1 MKFRL
6 RQCLSCLLLIL
17 LLCSAAAC
25 DPANPGGTTAPAD
38 TTAPD
43 VTDPT
48 TPEETT
54 AAPSEETTEDATV
67 APEETTAD
75 PTKTTGKPAETT
87 GKPAETT
94 AKPTETT
101 EKPEETTKKPE
112 ETTKKPTE
120 TTAKPAET
128 TQKPAETTQKPAET
142 TKKPEE
148 TTKEPEVTT
157 KPDEPT
163 IPKGDQPSVHIPE
176 KGTLKTT
183 MEQLFTIADHTDKN
197 GVHCRVVQGGCTDGT
212 YYYVGLNNGV
222 KTLDS
227 ISAIHKYEIA
237 TGKLVKT
244 YEGVKASHCNDMVY
258 NHDTHELMIV
268 HNQPDREHISVFDP
282 DTLEYKRTITVDHEI
297 YGLSYDPYEKC
308 YWVGISH
315 GFTFAKLDLNFKT
328 IAVYN
333 SPETGYTHQG
343 IDSDDKY
350 VYLVKYNS
358 NAIMVHLKDGSYV
371 REIPLPVTSNE
382 AEHIFHIGDTL
393 YVGYYKSSKGGM
405 LYKLSFETVSSME
418 VTLSDWAKYDTVPIL
433 NGANGTKYITAQGG
447 CTDGTY
453 LYIVLSNGDS
463 SAFRSAFHKIDLR
476 TGETVQIYENLETGQ
491 TNDMTYNPNTKEI
504 LISTDNPDKTT
515 VMIFDA
521 ETMTLKETKH
531 LSFKIYAIAYDPVKN
546 GYWVGTS
553 GNYNFAFLDTNLKQV
568 GDTYPGYSTGATKQA
583 MACDGTYLYF
593 LHSAANTLVV
603 YDTNGNLAAAVP
615 LPERSGAAQNLAIV
629 DGTFY
634 IGYHVADVGCVIYTV
649 TVTVTK

>member
-1 MKFRL
+1 
-6 RQCLSCLLLIL
+6 LIL

-43 VTDPT
+43 VTDST

-54 AAPSEETTEDATV
+54 AAPTEEPTAETTEKIPEDATV

-75 PTKTTGKPAETT
+75 PTETT
-87 GKPAETT
+87 GKP
-94 AKPTETT
+94 TETT
-101 EKPEETTKKPE
+101 GKPEETTKKPA
-112 ETTKKPTE
+112 ETTKKPAE
-120 TTAKPAET
+120 TTKKPAET
-128 TQKPAETTQKPAET
+128 TQKPAETTKKPAETTQKPAET

-163 IPKGDQPSVHIPE
+163 VPTGNQPSVHIPE
-176 KGTLKTT
+176 KGTLKAT
-183 MEQLFTIADHTDKN
+183 MTELFKIADHRDAN

-212 YYYVGLNNGV
+212 YYYVGLNSGV

-258 NHDTHELMIV
+258 NHDTHELLIV

-297 YGLSYDPYEKC
+297 YGLAYDPYEGC

-315 GFTFAKLDLNFKT
+315 GFTFARLDLDFKT
-328 IAVYN
+328 VAVYD

-358 NAIMVHLKDGSYV
+358 NAIMVHRKDGSYV

-382 AEHIFHIGDTL
+382 AENIFHIGDTL
-393 YVGYYKSSKGGM
+393 YVGYYKPSAGGM
-405 LYKLSFETVSSME
+405 LYKLSFETVSDTE
-418 VTLSDWAKYDTVPIL
+418 VTLSGWKEYKTVPVFT
-433 NGANGTKYITAQGG
+433 GADSIRYTNAQGS
-447 CTDGTY
+447 CTDGNY
-453 LYIVLSNGDS
+453 LYIVLNNNNS
-463 SAFRSAFHKIDLR
+463 SAFRSALHKIDLR

-491 TNDMTYNPNTKEI
+491 TNDMTYNPNTREI

-515 VMIFDA
+515 VMILDA

-531 LSFKIYAIAYDPVKN
+531 LPFKIYAITYDPAKDC
-546 GYWVGTS
+546 YWVGTS
-553 GNYNFAFLDTNLKQV
+553 GNYNFACLDLNLKQI
-568 GDTYPGYSTGATKQA
+568 GSTYPGYSTGATKQA
-583 MACDGTYLYF
+583 LACDGSYLYF
-593 LHSAANTLVV
+593 VHSAANTLVA
-603 YDTNGNLAAAVP
+603 YSTDGTIAAVVP
-615 LPERSGAAQNLAIV
+615 LPERSGAAQSIAIA
-629 DGTFY
+629 DGVFY
-634 IGYHVADVGCVIYTV
+634 IGYHVANVGCVIYTV

>member
-25 DPANPGGTTAPAD
+25 DPANPGETTAPAD

-43 VTDPT
+43 VTDST

-54 AAPSEETTEDATV
+54 AAPTKEPTAETTEKIPEDATV

-75 PTKTTGKPAETT
+75 PTETTGKPAETT
-87 GKPAETT
+87 GKP
-94 AKPTETT
+94 
-101 EKPEETTKKPE
+101 EETTKKPA
-112 ETTKKPTE
+112 ETTK
-120 TTAKPAET
+120 KPAET
-128 TQKPAETTQKPAET
+128 TQKPAETTKKPDETTQKPAET

-163 IPKGDQPSVHIPE
+163 IPTGNQPSVHIPE

-183 MEQLFTIADHTDKN
+183 MEQLFKIADHKDAN

-315 GFTFAKLDLNFKT
+315 GFTFAKLDLDFKT
-328 IAVYN
+328 IAVYE

-393 YVGYYKSSKGGM
+393 YVGYYKSSAGGM
-405 LYKLSFETVSSME
+405 LYKLSFETVSDVE
-418 VTLSDWAKYDTVPIL
+418 VTLSDWKEYKTVPIL

-568 GDTYPGYSTGATKQA
+568 GSTYPGYSTGATKQA

-593 LHSAANTLVV
+593 LHSAANTLVI
-603 YDTNGNLAAAVP
+603 YNTDGTIAAAVL
-615 LPERSGAAQNLAIV
+615 LPERSGAAQNIAIV

-634 IGYHVADVGCVIYTV
+634 IGYHVANVGCVIYTM